1 MPRPTIEFHPAAVAE
16 ARAARAWYEARS
28 PAAAEAFMA
37 ELDAVVARI
46 VEAPER
52 HGRYLR
58 GTRACLLHRF
68 PYMAVFCQTETGVEI
83 VAVAHGRRR
92 PGYWTARLTKPR

>member
-1 MPRPTIEFHPAAVAE
+1 MPRPTIEFHPAAVEE

-28 PAAAEAFMA
+28 PAAGAAFMA
-37 ELDAVVARI
+37 ELDAAVARI
-46 VEAPER
+46 AEAPER
-52 HGRYLR
+52 HARYLR

-68 PYMAVFCQTETGVEI
+68 PYIVVFNQTETSVEI

-92 PGYWTARLTKPR
+92 PGYWTTRLTKPR